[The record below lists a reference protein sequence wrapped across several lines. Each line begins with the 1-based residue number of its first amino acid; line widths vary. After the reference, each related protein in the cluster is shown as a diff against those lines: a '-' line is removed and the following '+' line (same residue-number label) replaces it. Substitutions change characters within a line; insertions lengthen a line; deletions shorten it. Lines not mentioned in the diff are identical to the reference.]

1 MIVRASTNKESRF
14 IMAFLLII
22 CFFFTFAKIS
32 TPYFDIFYY
41 YFIVILLL
49 PIFYLKYKTF
59 SSGILLVFSYLLAV
73 GVFNVFVG
81 NNTADQF
88 VKVWGSTFAMYVFYF
103 LVIKFYHY
111 DLKKIFSIYVKG
123 AFWVCV
129 LGLFQ
134 IFSFEFGLEWG
145 YNYSWVGLEGVRYYA
160 GTTDGLFG
168 LYPIHSIYGEPAHFG
183 CGIAPAAFVALN
195 NIFKGQNYFISKY
208 QSAIILIAMI
218 FSTASSAYFA
228 LFIGIIV
235 LLFSTSNFISFALI
249 SISAPYFFY
258 YLYYNNI
265 KFQSRLDAVLA
276 LLQDESSLKV
286 ALMASTGSVRILFN
300 NTIIAFRNFSD
311 HFFFGT
317 GLGSHATAYFKYSV
331 IPYWHEDYGLNYND
345 ANSLFNRLLSETGFI
360 GMAFIVYFLIKFRVK
375 SSQNIEYWLI
385 NKGSLLIILT
395 YLLRQGHYFTYA
407 FPLFVLFYYFTGKHT
422 NASN

>member
-1 MIVRASTNKESRF
+1 
-14 IMAFLLII
+14 
-22 CFFFTFAKIS
+22 
-32 TPYFDIFYY
+32 
-41 YFIVILLL
+41 
-49 PIFYLKYKTF
+49 
-59 SSGILLVFSYLLAV
+59 
-73 GVFNVFVG
+73 
-81 NNTADQF
+81 
-88 VKVWGSTFAMYVFYF
+88 MYVFYF
-103 LVIKFYHY
+103 LVIRYYNY
-111 DLKKIFSIYVKG
+111 DLKKIFSIYAKG
-123 AFWVCV
+123 AFWISL

-160 GTTDGLFG
+160 GTADGLFG
-168 LYPIHSIYGEPAHFG
+168 LYPIHAIYGEPAHFG

-195 NIFKGQNYFISKY
+195 NLFKGKSYFLSKY
-208 QSAIILIAMI
+208 QSAIILIAMV

-228 LFIGIIV
+228 LFIGIII
-235 LLFSTSNFISFALI
+235 LLFSASSFISSVLI
-249 SISAPYFFY
+249 SISTPYLFY
-258 YLYYNNI
+258 YLYNNNL
-265 KFQSRLDAVLA
+265 KFQSRLDAVWSLS
-276 LLQDESSLKV
+276 QDESSLRV

-311 HFFFGT
+311 HFFLGT

-360 GMAFIVYFLIKFRVK
+360 GMAFLVYFLIKFRVK
-375 SSQNIEYWLI
+375 TSQNLEYWLI

-407 FPLFVLFYYFTGKHT
+407 FPLFVLFYYFSGKHT
-422 NASN
+422 HAFNR